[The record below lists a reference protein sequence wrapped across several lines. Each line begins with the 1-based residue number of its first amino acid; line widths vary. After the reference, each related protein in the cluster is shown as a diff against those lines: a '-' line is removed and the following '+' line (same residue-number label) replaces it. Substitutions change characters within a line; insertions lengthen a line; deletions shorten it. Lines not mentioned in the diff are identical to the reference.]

1 MAITKITLLLIFTF
15 SLSSTFSPVNGQ
27 DITGREYFIT
37 GTVKGIDSG
46 TVRMLSSDGNKPIN
60 SALIVDGTFS
70 MKGKIV
76 MPERLLFN
84 ISPGNWNFRAF
95 VEDTNIKLLVDTTGA
110 LYQGKGTNK
119 WALIWEIEE
128 TGSAFADIYE
138 EYIKATNQQ
147 YYAAIISSLREKNKA
162 VKDDTVASA
171 KINLALDSL
180 RKLLLAKQKAWIEN
194 YIGQNPVSI
203 AGVYI
208 FNEYFQNY
216 RYFQPSTQTTLSYLD
231 FTLKRFAG
239 IATTSRYYK
248 ELAEIAHNLRNVQQ
262 EHFAP
267 DFTLLQRDNSSFTLS
282 STRGKYTLIDFWA
295 SWCLPCRK
303 AIPFWKE
310 LYFKYKDKGF
320 AIVGVSGD
328 RKLKDWTQALDD
340 ENMSWV
346 QVIDKFPDESKPSIV
361 TESFGIYSLPYY
373 ILLDKEGKVIISSND
388 KNIVNE
394 KIEEIFHR

>member
-1 MAITKITLLLIFTF
+1 MTVTKISLLLILGF
-15 SLSSTFSPVNGQ
+15 SLLSIFSPVHGQ
-27 DITGREYFIT
+27 DITREYVIT

-46 TVRMLSSDGNKPIN
+46 TVRMLSSDENKPMD

-95 VEDTNIKLLVDTTGA
+95 VEDANIKLLVDTTGA
-110 LYQGKGTNK
+110 QSQGRGTDK
-119 WALIWEIEE
+119 WALIWEIKE

-138 EYIKATNQQ
+138 EYNKETKQQ
-147 YYAAIISSLREKNKA
+147 YYVAIISSLREKNKE
-162 VKDDTVASA
+162 VGVDTVASA
-171 KINLALDSL
+171 KINLAMDSV
-180 RKLLLAKQKAWIEN
+180 RKLLLAKQKVWIED
-194 YIGQNPVSI
+194 YIDQNPVSI

-231 FTLKRFAG
+231 FTLNRFAG
-239 IATTSRYYK
+239 IAATSRYYK

-262 EHFAP
+262 ETFAP
-267 DFTLLQRDNSSFTLS
+267 DFTLLQRDNSRFTLS
-282 STRGKYTLIDFWA
+282 STRGKYSLIDFWA

-303 AIPFWKE
+303 AIPFWKQ

-320 AIVGVSGD
+320 VIVGVSGD
-328 RKLKDWTQALDD
+328 RKLNDWTKALDQ
-340 ENMSWV
+340 EKMSWV
-346 QVIDKFPDESKPSIV
+346 QVIDKFPDDSKPAIV
-361 TESFGIYSLPYY
+361 SESFGIYSLPYY
-373 ILLDKEGKVIISSND
+373 VLLDKAGKVIISSND
-388 KNIVNE
+388 KNIVKE